1 MHTPHFE
8 HWLHSSPPPLD
19 TQAIQK
25 ATKHQSHLTKPAGSL
40 GKLEQLAI
48 RFAGFQGKKHPVID
62 NIHISV
68 FATDHGIANEGVSA
82 FPQAVTQ
89 EMVRNFS
96 HGGAAICVLA
106 RENNAKLEVINA
118 GVATQEP
125 ALDNIINTP
134 VSRHGTA
141 NFTQTAAMTHEQLNQ
156 ALAIGYEAAKRAHT
170 NKAHVFIGGEMG
182 IANTS
187 SASAIASALLCIPA
201 INMTGSGTGIDQ
213 KGINHKVKIIE
224 QALLFHA
231 ETLQTPIDILR
242 CLGGFEI
249 AALVGAMIHA
259 AQLGVPTLVDG
270 FISTVAA
277 LLAVTI
283 NPSLT
288 EWLIYAHQSA
298 EPAYKTLMQALQTEP
313 LLDLGLRLGEGSG
326 AAIAIPLLKQAV
338 ALHQQMATF
347 ADAEIS
353 GKIEQP

>member
-1 MHTPHFE
+1 MNTPLFE
-8 HWLHSSPPPLD
+8 HWLHTPTPQID
-19 TQAIQK
+19 AQAIQR
-25 ATKHQSHLTKPAGSL
+25 ATQHQNQLTKPTGSL

-48 RFAGFQGKKHPVID
+48 RFAGFQGKTQPVLE

-68 FATDHGIANEGVSA
+68 FAADHGIANEGVSA

-89 EMVRNFS
+89 EMVRNFN

-106 RENNAKLEVINA
+106 RENNAQLEVIDA

-125 ALDNIINTP
+125 ALENIISTP

-141 NFTQTAAMTHEQLNQ
+141 NFAQTAAMSHKQLNQ
-156 ALAIGYEAAKRAHT
+156 AFAIGYEAAKRAHT
-170 NKAHVFIGGEMG
+170 NKAQLFIGGEMG

-187 SASAIASALLCIPA
+187 SASAIASALLSIPA
-201 INMTGSGTGIDQ
+201 IDMTGSGTGINQ
-213 KGINHKVKIIE
+213 QGINHKAQTIE
-224 QALLFHA
+224 DALLLHA

-242 CLGGFEI
+242 CVGGFEI

-259 AQLGVPTLVDG
+259 AQLGIPTLVDG

-277 LLAVTI
+277 LLTVTI

-288 EWLIYAHQSA
+288 EWLIYAHQST
-298 EPAYKTLMQALQTEP
+298 EPAYKTLMQALKAEP

-326 AAIAIPLLKQAV
+326 AAIAIPLLKQAI

-347 ADAEIS
+347 AEAEIS
-353 GKIEQP
+353 GKIEQT